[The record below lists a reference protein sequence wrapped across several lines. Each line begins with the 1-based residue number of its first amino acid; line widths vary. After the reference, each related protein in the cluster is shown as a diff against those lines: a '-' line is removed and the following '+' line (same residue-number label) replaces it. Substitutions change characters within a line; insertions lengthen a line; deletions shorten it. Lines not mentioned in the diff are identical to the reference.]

1 MTVDSI
7 MFWNEPN
14 NKSHWDFEIDSD
26 WKMFGDMVKLAAH
39 EVRLVPWHLAL
50 AGAFIGFLTGVV
62 ASTGPITVPVFLAY
76 GLVKGA
82 FIATEAAASLAVY
95 AAKVVVFRSFGALPL
110 DVIAKGAITGST
122 LMAGAF
128 IARRFVLTMPAERFR
143 HLMDGVLLLS
153 GVALLALALRG

>member
-1 MTVDSI
+1 LSRRAALSLRHRELV
-7 MFWNEPN
+7 
-14 NKSHWDFEIDSD
+14 IDRTT
-26 WKMFGDMVKLAAH
+26 A
-39 EVRLVPWHLAL
+39 RC
-50 AGAFIGFLTGVV
+50 GAEYEWGIH
-62 ASTGPITVPVFLAY
+62 I
-76 GLVKGA
+76 
-82 FIATEAAASLAVY
+82 AVY

-110 DVIAKGAITGST
+110 DVIVKGAITGST